1 MKTIVF
7 IYLFLSLSFIFSQ
20 ETEKATFE
28 DIGDY
33 NASPRLGKYKS
44 VNVDSSEIVIIF
56 DSSDFKEGE
65 EMHFKLKAEEQYFYV
80 DSKYDGIY
88 YEYIGGDVP
97 YDEDKLNFV
106 RFQGKTERENT
117 PSKTF
122 KTKYFTIT
130 KKSSEFRGTNG
141 NNLLI
146 YFMIEDGDVEI
157 TNTKEDEGK
166 IETWIIVVIVVA
178 VVVVI
183 GIAVGCWCWRRKKQ
197 LAAQN
202 ATTAGYAQAP
212 GYAQNPN
219 YAQPPGYAQAPYGQ
233 NAQFYQDPQ
242 QAANYGPGYQ
252 QQYS

>member
-20 ETEKATFE
+20 ETERATFGN
-28 DIGDY
+28 IGDY

-44 VNVDSSEIVIIF
+44 VKVDSSDIVIIF

-65 EMHFKLKAEEQYFYV
+65 EMHFKLKAEKQYFYD
-80 DSKYDGIY
+80 DSKYNGIY

-106 RFQGKTERENT
+106 RFQGKIETDET

-122 KTKYFTIT
+122 QTKYFTIT

-183 GIAVGCWCWRRKKQ
+183 GISVGCWCWRRKKQ

>member
-1 MKTIVF
+1 MKTIAF

>member
-1 MKTIVF
+1 MKTIAF

-33 NASPRLGKYKS
+33 NASPRLGKYESIK
-44 VNVDSSEIVIIF
+44 VDSSEIVIIF

>member
-44 VNVDSSEIVIIF
+44 INVDSSEIVIIF

-80 DSKYDGIY
+80 DSKYNGIY

-106 RFQGKTERENT
+106 RFQGKIETENT

-146 YFMIEDGDVEI
+146 YFLIGGGDVEI

-178 VVVVI
+178 VVLVI

>member
-33 NASPRLGKYKS
+33 NASPRLGKYESIK
-44 VNVDSSEIVIIF
+44 VDSSEIVIIF

>member
-44 VNVDSSEIVIIF
+44 ITVDSSEIVIIF

>member
-33 NASPRLGKYKS
+33 NASPRLGKYESIK
-44 VNVDSSEIVIIF
+44 VDSSEIVIIF

-146 YFMIEDGDVEI
+146 YFMIGGGDVEI

>member
-44 VNVDSSEIVIIF
+44 IKVDSSEIVIIF

-80 DSKYDGIY
+80 DSKYNGIY

-106 RFQGKTERENT
+106 RFQGKIERDET

-122 KTKYFTIT
+122 QTKYFTIT

-146 YFMIEDGDVEI
+146 YFMIGGGEVEI

-183 GIAVGCWCWRRKKQ
+183 GISVGCWCWRRKKQ

-212 GYAQNPN
+212 GYGQNPN

>member
-65 EMHFKLKAEEQYFYV
+65 EMHFKLKAEKQYFYD
-80 DSKYDGIY
+80 DSKYNGIY

-106 RFQGKTERENT
+106 RFQGKIETENT

-122 KTKYFTIT
+122 QTKYFTIT

-183 GIAVGCWCWRRKKQ
+183 GISVGCWCWRRKKQ

-212 GYAQNPN
+212 GYGQNPN

>member
-33 NASPRLGKYKS
+33 NASPRLGKYESIK
-44 VNVDSSEIVIIF
+44 VDSSEIVIIF

-183 GIAVGCWCWRRKKQ
+183 GISVGCWCWRRKKQ

-212 GYAQNPN
+212 GYGQNPN

>member
-33 NASPRLGKYKS
+33 NASPRLEKYKT
-44 VNVDSSEIVIIF
+44 VKVDSSEIVIIF

-65 EMHFKLKAEEQYFYV
+65 EMYFKLKAEKQYFY
-80 DSKYDGIY
+80 DDPKYNGIY
-88 YEYIGGDVP
+88 YEYISGDVL
-97 YDEDKLNFV
+97 YDEDELKLA
-106 RFQGKTERENT
+106 RFQGKIETEE
-117 PSKTF
+117 TF
-122 KTKYFTIT
+122 QTKYFSIT

-146 YFMIEDGDVEI
+146 YFMIGGGEVEI

-178 VVVVI
+178 VVLVI
-183 GIAVGCWCWRRKKQ
+183 GISVGCWCWRRKKQ

-202 ATTAGYAQAP
+202 ATTAGYVQDP

-219 YAQPPGYAQAPYGQ
+219 YAQAPYGQ
-233 NAQFYQDPQ
+233 NLQLYQDPQ
-242 QAANYGPGYQ
+242 QAANYGSGYQ

>member
-44 VNVDSSEIVIIF
+44 IKVDSSEIVIIF

-80 DSKYDGIY
+80 DSKYNGIY

-106 RFQGKTERENT
+106 RFQGKIETENT

-178 VVVVI
+178 VVLVI

>member
-1 MKTIVF
+1 MKTIAF

-33 NASPRLGKYKS
+33 NASPRLGKYESIK
-44 VNVDSSEIVIIF
+44 VDSSEIVIIF

-146 YFMIEDGDVEI
+146 YFMIGGGEVEI

-183 GIAVGCWCWRRKKQ
+183 GISVGCWCWRRKKQ